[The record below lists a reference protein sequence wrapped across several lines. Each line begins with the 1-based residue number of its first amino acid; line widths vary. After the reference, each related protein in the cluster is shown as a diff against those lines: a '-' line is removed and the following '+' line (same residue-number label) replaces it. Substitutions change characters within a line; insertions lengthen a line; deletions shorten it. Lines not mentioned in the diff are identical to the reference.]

1 MASHGHLHHDSSGS
15 RRAVGTSDQSPFS
28 RSPQTF
34 RSKAARD
41 LWCVLSVNPDVAS
54 LSGNAIALNARRA
67 PHAPD
72 FAMIDCEG
80 NSWLLDAPDRGP
92 NVDQSELQLSASEV
106 GYRYRLVS
114 HAEVYDGSLLQ
125 NARDLLRYQGHRVPL
140 GDRVR
145 LLACLDEHGSL
156 TLAECLQVV
165 RETQPVAAVA
175 SLILQRLLVVDLD
188 SALIGPETS
197 VRRIRT

>member
-1 MASHGHLHHDSSGS
+1 MASYNHLHDDCSNS
-15 RRAVGTSDQSPFS
+15 RHSVGTSNQSPLP
-28 RSPQTF
+28 RSPQAF
-34 RSKAARD
+34 RSRTARD

-54 LSGNAIALNARRA
+54 LIRNPLSLSTQGA

-72 FAMIDCEG
+72 FAMVDIEG
-80 NSWLLDAPDRGP
+80 NSWLLDAPDRASQ
-92 NVDQSELQLSASEV
+92 VDLAALQLSAGEV
-106 GYRYRLVS
+106 DHRYRLVG
-114 HAEVYDGSLLQ
+114 HAEIYDGFLLQ

-156 TLAECLQVV
+156 TLSECLQII

-175 SLILQRLLVVDLD
+175 SLILQRLLVVELD
-188 SALIGPETS
+188 SALIGPETL